1 MLLADIITFI
11 KKTQEE
17 KSAKAFPWAD
27 DELGQYVSWAF
38 SKNCLFLESD
48 EKGISGLLIAYPV
61 NWVFTNDVKHLLPSD
76 AEFTP
81 EQEKEKHISI
91 MDGIFKTTEARK
103 NITLKFT
110 KRFPNWKNQAKWAV
124 RKGNVTEL
132 NNRYIQLTGN
142 IL

>member
-17 KSAKAFPWAD
+17 KSTKAFPWAD

-48 EKGISGLLIAYPV
+48 EKGINGLLIAYPV
-61 NWVFTNDVKHLLPSD
+61 NWVFTNDVKHLLPTD

-103 NITLKFT
+103 NITLKFI